1 MLSKYKKAIS
11 EIKADDSLNEK
22 ILLGIKQS
30 KNSNKKEG
38 VINTIKKVL
47 ISIGTLASLAACGG
61 LVYAGIKSNKPTL
74 EDYGISFSDKYDE
87 YEYKFE
93 NQSVEANGIIIKLE
107 SAVCNEGYT
116 VLKFD
121 VTLSDEIKEYA
132 DETVGLIYL
141 SYNDIL
147 DESNC
152 PRLSGSNYNLII
164 NDKEQWLRG
173 KYEND
178 IRENIFNK
186 NYTVYELYFIPDS
199 FLDEKN
205 TFTISLENFYLN
217 VGEKIYSIP
226 GKMKFELSK
235 EEAVKAS
242 TEILGNNDYIKYRT
256 LEQKVEKVIET
267 PLQNLIKLQESVS
280 DITFDL
286 TNKNYPGDNIYTIY
300 DQDGNELISTYLDTD
315 LKYFHKDGSIEEG
328 STDDLKDDYS
338 DVEKMITE
346 KYLVTEK
353 NDNIKNLLIK
363 VYSKNEYYG
372 TKVQIGEYKVDLVNK
387 TISTSNSKEY
397 IYREIASYYQQE
409 IINDTNRNTSS
420 DFDESISSNEQN
432 NGHTHNLSTYY
443 NIPEFTLKIDIE
455 NTDIYKNYYA
465 VGNNYKKVNAV
476 GYSFYINTDDKFFD
490 IIVMDKDKDY
500 VFEGMLYKEI
510 EKEKITEND
519 TKAVYV
525 LKEKNSSYNDYKDIL
540 NSIKLK

>member
-22 ILLGIKQS
+22 ILLSIKQS

-93 NQSVEANGIIIKLE
+93 NQSVEANGTIIKLE

-121 VTLSDEIKEYA
+121 ITLSDEIKEYA

-199 FLDEKN
+199 FLEEKN

-286 TNKNYPGDNIYTIY
+286 TNKNYPGNNIYTIY

-397 IYREIASYYQQE
+397 VYREIASNYQQE

-432 NGHTHNLSTYY
+432 NVHTHYLSTYY

-465 VGNNYKKVNAV
+465 VGNNYKNVKVV
-476 GYSFYINTDDKFFD
+476 GYSFYINTDDKSFD

-500 VFEGMLYKEI
+500 VFEGMLYHEI

>member
-61 LVYAGIKSNKPTL
+61 LVYAGIKSNKPVL

-93 NQSVEANGIIIKLE
+93 NQSVEANGTIIKLE

-286 TNKNYPGDNIYTIY
+286 TNKNYPGNNIYTIY

-397 IYREIASYYQQE
+397 VYREIASYYQQE

-432 NGHTHNLSTYY
+432 NGHTHYLSTYY

-465 VGNNYKKVNAV
+465 VGNNYKNVKVV

-500 VFEGMLYKEI
+500 VFEGMLYHEI
-510 EKEKITEND
+510 EKEKITENA

-525 LKEKNSSYNDYKDIL
+525 LKEKDSSYNDYKDIL

>member
-11 EIKADDSLNEK
+11 EIKADDSLSEK

-93 NQSVEANGIIIKLE
+93 NQSVEANGTIIKLE

-173 KYEND
+173 KYGND

-328 STDDLKDDYS
+328 NTDDLKDDYS

-397 IYREIASYYQQE
+397 VYREIASNYQQE

-420 DFDESISSNEQN
+420 DFGESISSNEQN
-432 NGHTHNLSTYY
+432 NGHTHYLSTYY

-455 NTDIYKNYYA
+455 NTNIYKNYYA
-465 VGNNYKKVNAV
+465 VGNNYKNVKVV

-500 VFEGMLYKEI
+500 VFEGMLYHEI

-540 NSIKLK
+540 NTIKLK

>member
-30 KNSNKKEG
+30 KNSNKKES

-74 EDYGISFSDKYDE
+74 ENYGISFSDKYDE

-93 NQSVEANGIIIKLE
+93 NQSVEANGTIIKLE

-132 DETVGLIYL
+132 DEPEGLIYL

-147 DESNC
+147 DEYNC

-353 NDNIKNLLIK
+353 NENIKNLLIK

-397 IYREIASYYQQE
+397 VYREIASAIGQE
-409 IINDTNRNTSS
+409 HINDTNRNA
-420 DFDESISSNEQN
+420 DFELDKSISIIDGNTEK
-432 NGHTHNLSTYY
+432 TYDSTTYDY
-443 NIPEFTLKIDIE
+443 ITEFTINL
-455 NTDIYKNYYA
+455 NTDIIDIYR
-465 VGNNYKKVNAV
+465 NNYSIGDNKKANAV
-476 GYSFYINTDDKFFD
+476 GYYFYVNSDDKFFN
-490 IIVMDKDKDY
+490 IIVMDKNEDY
-500 VFEGMLYKEI
+500 VFEDLSGNEI
-510 EKEKITEND
+510 QKIKITEND

>member
-74 EDYGISFSDKYDE
+74 ENYGISFSDKYDE

-93 NQSVEANGIIIKLE
+93 NQSVEANGTIIKLE

-173 KYEND
+173 KYGND

-328 STDDLKDDYS
+328 STDDFKDDYS

-397 IYREIASYYQQE
+397 VYREIASAIGQE
-409 IINDTNRNTSS
+409 HINDTNRNA
-420 DFDESISSNEQN
+420 DFELDKSISIIDGNIEK
-432 NGHTHNLSTYY
+432 TYDSTTYDY
-443 NIPEFTLKIDIE
+443 ITEFTINLNTDNIDI
-455 NTDIYKNYYA
+455 YR
-465 VGNNYKKVNAV
+465 NNYSIGDNKKANAV
-476 GYSFYINTDDKFFD
+476 GYYFYVNSDDKFFN
-490 IIVMDKDKDY
+490 IIVMDKNEDY
-500 VFEGMLYKEI
+500 VFEDLSGNEI
-510 EKEKITEND
+510 QKIKITEND

-525 LKEKNSSYNDYKDIL
+525 LKEKKNYYNDYKDIL

>member
-30 KNSNKKEG
+30 KNSNKKES
-38 VINTIKKVL
+38 VINTTKKVL

-74 EDYGISFSDKYDE
+74 ENYGISFSDKYDE

-93 NQSVEANGIIIKLE
+93 NQSVEANGTIIKLE

-173 KYEND
+173 KYKND
-178 IRENIFNK
+178 VRENIFNK

-286 TNKNYPGDNIYTIY
+286 TNKNYPGDTIYTIY

-420 DFDESISSNEQN
+420 DFDESISSNELN
-432 NGHTHNLSTYY
+432 NGHTHYLSTYY

-465 VGNNYKKVNAV
+465 VGNNYKNVKVV

-500 VFEGMLYKEI
+500 VFEDMLYHEI

>member
-30 KNSNKKEG
+30 KNSNKKES

-74 EDYGISFSDKYDE
+74 ENYGISFSDKYDE

-93 NQSVEANGIIIKLE
+93 NQSVEANGTIIKLE

-132 DETVGLIYL
+132 DEPEGLIYL

-147 DESNC
+147 DEYNC

-286 TNKNYPGDNIYTIY
+286 TNKNYPGDTIYIIY
-300 DQDGNELISTYLDTD
+300 DQDGNELISSYLDTD

-397 IYREIASYYQQE
+397 VYREIASAIGQE
-409 IINDTNRNTSS
+409 HINDTNRNA
-420 DFDESISSNEQN
+420 DFELDKSISIIDGNTEK
-432 NGHTHNLSTYY
+432 TYDSTTYDY
-443 NIPEFTLKIDIE
+443 ITEFTINL
-455 NTDIYKNYYA
+455 NTDIIDIYR
-465 VGNNYKKVNAV
+465 NNYSIGDNKKANAV
-476 GYSFYINTDDKFFD
+476 GYYFYVNSDDKFFN
-490 IIVMDKDKDY
+490 IIVMDKNEDY
-500 VFEGMLYKEI
+500 VFEDLSGNEI
-510 EKEKITEND
+510 QKIKITEND

>member
-30 KNSNKKEG
+30 KNSNKKES

-74 EDYGISFSDKYDE
+74 ENYGISFSDKYDE

-93 NQSVEANGIIIKLE
+93 NQSVEANGTIIKLE

-132 DETVGLIYL
+132 DEPEGLIYL

-397 IYREIASYYQQE
+397 VYREIASNYQQE

-420 DFDESISSNEQN
+420 DFDESISSNELN
-432 NGHTHNLSTYY
+432 NGHTHYLSTYY

-465 VGNNYKKVNAV
+465 VGNNYKNVKVV

-500 VFEGMLYKEI
+500 VFEGMLYHEI
-510 EKEKITEND
+510 EKEKITENA

>member
-30 KNSNKKEG
+30 KNSNKKES

-93 NQSVEANGIIIKLE
+93 NQSVEANGTIIKLE

-173 KYEND
+173 KYGND

-420 DFDESISSNEQN
+420 DFDESISSNELN
-432 NGHTHNLSTYY
+432 NGHTHYLSTYY

-465 VGNNYKKVNAV
+465 VGNNYKNVKVV

-500 VFEGMLYKEI
+500 VFEDMLYHEI

>member
-74 EDYGISFSDKYDE
+74 ENYGISFSDKYDE

-93 NQSVEANGIIIKLE
+93 NQSVEANGTIIKLE

-173 KYEND
+173 KYGND

-328 STDDLKDDYS
+328 STDDFKDDYS

-397 IYREIASYYQQE
+397 VYREIASAIGQE
-409 IINDTNRNTSS
+409 HINDTNRNA
-420 DFDESISSNEQN
+420 DFELDKSISIIDGNIEK
-432 NGHTHNLSTYY
+432 TYDSTTYDY
-443 NIPEFTLKIDIE
+443 ITEFTINLNTDNIDI
-455 NTDIYKNYYA
+455 YR
-465 VGNNYKKVNAV
+465 NNYSIGDNKKANAV
-476 GYSFYINTDDKFFD
+476 GYYFYVNSDDKFFN
-490 IIVMDKDKDY
+490 IIVMDKNEDY
-500 VFEGMLYKEI
+500 VFEDLSGNEI
-510 EKEKITEND
+510 QKIKITEND

>member
-22 ILLGIKQS
+22 ILLSIKQS

-93 NQSVEANGIIIKLE
+93 NQSVEANGTIIKLE

-121 VTLSDEIKEYA
+121 ITLSDEIKEYA

-199 FLDEKN
+199 FLEEKN

-286 TNKNYPGDNIYTIY
+286 TNKNYPGNNIYTIY

-397 IYREIASYYQQE
+397 VYREIASNYQQE

-432 NGHTHNLSTYY
+432 NVHTHYLSTYY

-465 VGNNYKKVNAV
+465 VGNNYKNVKVV

-500 VFEGMLYKEI
+500 VFEGMLYHEI

>member
-30 KNSNKKEG
+30 KNSNKKES

-74 EDYGISFSDKYDE
+74 ENYGISFSDKYDE

-93 NQSVEANGIIIKLE
+93 NQSVEANGTIIKLE

-178 IRENIFNK
+178 VRENIFNK

-256 LEQKVEKVIET
+256 LEQ
-267 PLQNLIKLQESVS
+267 S
-280 DITFDL
+280 
-286 TNKNYPGDNIYTIY
+286 
-300 DQDGNELISTYLDTD
+300 
-315 LKYFHKDGSIEEG
+315 
-328 STDDLKDDYS
+328 
-338 DVEKMITE
+338 
-346 KYLVTEK
+346 
-353 NDNIKNLLIK
+353 
-363 VYSKNEYYG
+363 
-372 TKVQIGEYKVDLVNK
+372 
-387 TISTSNSKEY
+387 
-397 IYREIASYYQQE
+397 
-409 IINDTNRNTSS
+409 
-420 DFDESISSNEQN
+420 
-432 NGHTHNLSTYY
+432 
-443 NIPEFTLKIDIE
+443 
-455 NTDIYKNYYA
+455 
-465 VGNNYKKVNAV
+465 
-476 GYSFYINTDDKFFD
+476 
-490 IIVMDKDKDY
+490 
-500 VFEGMLYKEI
+500 
-510 EKEKITEND
+510 
-519 TKAVYV
+519 
-525 LKEKNSSYNDYKDIL
+525 
-540 NSIKLK
+540 

>member
-1 MLSKYKKAIS
+1 
-11 EIKADDSLNEK
+11 
-22 ILLGIKQS
+22 
-30 KNSNKKEG
+30 
-38 VINTIKKVL
+38 
-47 ISIGTLASLAACGG
+47 
-61 LVYAGIKSNKPTL
+61 
-74 EDYGISFSDKYDE
+74 
-87 YEYKFE
+87 
-93 NQSVEANGIIIKLE
+93 
-107 SAVCNEGYT
+107 
-116 VLKFD
+116 
-121 VTLSDEIKEYA
+121 
-132 DETVGLIYL
+132 
-141 SYNDIL
+141 
-147 DESNC
+147 
-152 PRLSGSNYNLII
+152 
-164 NDKEQWLRG
+164 
-173 KYEND
+173 
-178 IRENIFNK
+178 
-186 NYTVYELYFIPDS
+186 
-199 FLDEKN
+199 
-205 TFTISLENFYLN
+205 
-217 VGEKIYSIP
+217 
-226 GKMKFELSK
+226 MKFELSK

-286 TNKNYPGDNIYTIY
+286 TNKNYPGDTIYTIY
-300 DQDGNELISTYLDTD
+300 DQDGNELISSYLDTD

-397 IYREIASYYQQE
+397 VYREIASNYQQE
-409 IINDTNRNTSS
+409 IIKDTNRNTSS

-432 NGHTHNLSTYY
+432 NGHTHYLSTYY

-465 VGNNYKKVNAV
+465 VGNNYKNVKVV
-476 GYSFYINTDDKFFD
+476 GYSFYINTDDKFFN
-490 IIVMDKDKDY
+490 IIVMDKNEDY
-500 VFEGMLYKEI
+500 VFEDLSGNEI
-510 EKEKITEND
+510 QKIKITEND